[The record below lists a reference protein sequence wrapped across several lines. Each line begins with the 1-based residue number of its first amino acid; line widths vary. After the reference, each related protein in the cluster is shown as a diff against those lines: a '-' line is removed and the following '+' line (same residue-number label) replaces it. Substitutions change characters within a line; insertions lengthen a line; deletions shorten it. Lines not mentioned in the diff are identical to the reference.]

1 MSKLGKRMLKSIQ
14 EGIDIV
20 SGKGV
25 PGTYR
30 IRVPSEIN
38 VAALR
43 KRLGLSQAE
52 FSERFGFNPA
62 SVKDWEQGRASPT
75 GPVRAY
81 LKVIEREPKAVERA
95 LKSA

>member
-1 MSKLGKRMLKSIQ
+1 MSKFGKKLIKSVQ
-14 EGIDIV
+14 EAIDIV
-20 SGKGV
+20 DGKAK

-30 IRVPSEIN
+30 IRVPSEID
-38 VAALR
+38 VAGLR

-52 FSERFGFNPA
+52 FSERFGFNPS

-95 LKSA
+95 LNSA